1 MELNGKK
8 NNLQLPRRCTIVTF
22 HFVITNCGFLFF
34 EKWCGENGSTNNGN
48 WEGRRGSWLWACI
61 LHHFLL
67 SRSYVFL
74 HEKIT
79 SIIYGSIAKSFM
91 KRGENRSYNFL
102 ARKKLNRKNFTFQ
115 VWVAHHFSLETIF
128 SKVIYIFIFFFFV
141 YFILL
146 SSFPEALNTTKWWR
160 SIKWEKV
167 NYKNYSIWRFRRTQN
182 EAEIEEND
190 NFALVLM
197 CNIVWKIFY
206 TVLEVKA

>member
-1 MELNGKK
+1 MGL
-8 NNLQLPRRCTIVTF
+8 
-22 HFVITNCGFLFF
+22 HFTPFSSFAFLCLF
-34 EKWCGENGSTNNGN
+34 
-48 WEGRRGSWLWACI
+48 
-61 LHHFLL
+61 
-67 SRSYVFL
+67 
-74 HEKIT
+74 
-79 SIIYGSIAKSFM
+79 
-91 KRGENRSYNFL
+91 
-102 ARKKLNRKNFTFQ
+102 ARKDNLHNLRKHCEKFYEKGRK
-115 VWVAHHFSLETIF
+115 SLIQFFGAKKVKSEKFHVSSLGSASFFIGNHIF
-128 SKVIYIFIFFFFV
+128 KGYLYFHLFFFV

>member
-1 MELNGKK
+1 M
-8 NNLQLPRRCTIVTF
+8 TF

-102 ARKKLNRKNFTFQ
+102 ARKKVKSEKFH
-115 VWVAHHFSLETIF
+115 VSSLGSASFFIGNHIF
-128 SKVIYIFIFFFFV
+128 KGYLYFHLFFFR
-141 YFILL
+141 L
-146 SSFPEALNTTKWWR
+146 
-160 SIKWEKV
+160 
-167 NYKNYSIWRFRRTQN
+167 
-182 EAEIEEND
+182 
-190 NFALVLM
+190 
-197 CNIVWKIFY
+197 FY
-206 TVLEVKA
+206 PPFKFSRGLKYDEMMTIHKMREGKL